1 MKVKITIGL
10 LLALL
15 VLAFV
20 TKPSEEDHKALIEQN
35 FKDYIEQMLQ
45 DSSSQGGSLGEVFV
59 NSMVAVYS
67 DMLIK
72 QIVNKGV
79 KVDDYIFFNRSRVT
93 LKGKTLGITVGAF
106 GQVFPDPDL
115 EEEMKKFFNEQ
126 FPKKVK

>member
-15 VLAFV
+15 ALAFV

-93 LKGKTLGITVGAF
+93 LEGKTLDITIGAF

-115 EEEMKKFFNEQ
+115 EEEMKKFFNEP
-126 FPKKVK
+126 FPQKVK